1 MKKIN
6 RQKGVFWMSK
16 SNDLIL
22 RTATILIAF
31 ILFGFALYL
40 FFAGH
45 NAPGGGFIGGLIT
58 SAGIVLL
65 YMAYGAKAIEKVL
78 PIDFKILIPVGLA
91 IAVLSGIGAFIFG
104 EAFLSQTDGYFTFP
118 ILGELHLATAV
129 IFDLGVY
136 LTVIG
141 ITMTIILSISQDF
154 SSVARR

>member
-1 MKKIN
+1 
-6 RQKGVFWMSK
+6 MSR

-31 ILFGFALYL
+31 ILFGFSLYL

-45 NAPGGGFIGGLIT
+45 NAPGGGFIGGLMT

-65 YMAYGAKAIEKVL
+65 FMAFGAHTINKVL
-78 PIDFKILIPVGLA
+78 PIDFRMFVPIGLS
-91 IAVLSGIGAFIFG
+91 IAVLSGIGAFAFG

-141 ITMTIILSISQDF
+141 VTMTIILSIASD
-154 SSVARR
+154 